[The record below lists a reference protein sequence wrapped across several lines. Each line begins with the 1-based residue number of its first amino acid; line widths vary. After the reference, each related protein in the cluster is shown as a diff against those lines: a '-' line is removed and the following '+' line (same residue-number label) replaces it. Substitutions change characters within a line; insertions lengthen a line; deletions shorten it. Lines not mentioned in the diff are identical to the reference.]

1 MDVLIVTWQGGG
13 ASQPALG
20 LGRLLASR
28 GHRVRIL
35 APASFANRVTAAG
48 CIPRHHPP
56 ELEFDPSAGRMFE
69 DQEDHA
75 IETFFGH
82 RLADAAAAELAADSA
97 DVVVVDGLLR
107 GVLCRTEA
115 LGTPTVVL
123 THMLHR
129 HHGRPVDDSTGK
141 WSQRWQYAHVN
152 RLRRELGL
160 IALRA
165 GPDPLHTALVRRA
178 AASIVVMTRE
188 FDDWPDPPPNV
199 THVGPVFEEH
209 GAVGWDSPWQA
220 DDPRPL
226 VVISMSTMY
235 MRQEEVLRRV
245 AEASVQ
251 VGGRAL
257 VLTGMELAPE
267 EIAWPE
273 GVIARC
279 YVPHRAV
286 LAEAALVVNHAGMG
300 TLMAAFAAGV
310 PSICIPLGR
319 DQLLNAQRAEELGA
333 AVTVSPDAS
342 PAELRA
348 QISAALRST
357 ELVAGAHEMARSIE
371 HHQNGAQA
379 VAAIEGIAPHAVSK
393 RPSEEAA

>member
-20 LGRLLASR
+20 LGRLLAAR
-28 GHRVRIL
+28 GHRIRIL
-35 APASFANRVTAAG
+35 APASFADRVTAAG

-56 ELEFDPSAGRMFE
+56 ELEFDPAAGRMFE

-82 RLADAAAAELAADSA
+82 GLADAVVSELAAGPA
-97 DVVVVDGLLR
+97 DVVIVDGLLR
-107 GVLCRTEA
+107 AVLCRTEA
-115 LGTPTVVL
+115 LRTPTVVL

-129 HHGRPVDDSTGK
+129 HHGRPVDQATGT

-160 IALRA
+160 TALPA

-178 AASIVVMTRE
+178 AASIVVMTPE

-199 THVGPVFEEH
+199 THVGPIFEQR
-209 GAVGWDSPWQA
+209 GAAGWDSPWPA

-235 MRQEEVLRRV
+235 MRQEEILRRV
-245 AEASVQ
+245 AEATVQ
-251 VGGRAL
+251 AGGRAL
-257 VLTGMELAPE
+257 ALTGMELAPE
-267 EIAWPE
+267 EIAWPAE
-273 GVIARC
+273 VIARS
-279 YVPHRAV
+279 YLPHQAV
-286 LAEAALVVNHAGMG
+286 LAEATLVVSHAGMG

-310 PSICIPLGR
+310 PSICLPLGR

-333 AVTVSPDAS
+333 AVTISPDAD

-371 HHQNGAQA
+371 RHQHGAEA
-379 VAAIEGIAPHAVSK
+379 VAVIEKIAPRAVTTH
-393 RPSEEAA
+393 PSQEAA